1 LLFFRRL
8 FWIQFIPLTVALI
21 WGGSFYRRNHS
32 QWQWRLHGLTL
43 MVVSVLAT
51 SYAWFTD
58 EVVLLPAV
66 VQVALWAYNAR
77 ARFTWKTKTGASCSP
92 ASTDCCC

>member
-1 LLFFRRL
+1 M
-8 FWIQFIPLTVALI
+8 
-21 WGGSFYRRNHS
+21 
-32 QWQWRLHGLTL
+32 QWRLHGLTL

-51 SYAWFTD
+51 PYAWFTD

-77 ARFTWKTKTGASCSP
+77 ERFTWKKTGASGSP
-92 ASTDCCC
+92 TSTHCRC